1 MTQRSAAARQPAQ
14 VPPGPRPSVVI
25 ELPNRAS
32 LPARIAHPIAKATLR
47 TGLNML
53 TFVGDKGPIKD
64 PRVFKVSN
72 YFDPAAKVLV
82 AVPGT
87 RRRPVR
93 FDKFRAEWVWHRD
106 TADPAQVRDSAI
118 LYMHGGG
125 FVACGLNSHR
135 RIVSRIA
142 RASGMPLLNVAYRQL
157 PAAHITETIDDCVEA
172 YHYLLNQG
180 FPAHRIILAGDS
192 AGGGLTFRL
201 AVEARERGLPMPGG
215 ITAISPWADLESV
228 HKRAHRNFPLD
239 PMIHAGALEIVTK
252 WGFQRNGT
260 IDPAWSAVNHSFEG
274 LPPALIQVGSTEVL
288 LSDCERLAQ
297 RYAEAG
303 IRCRL
308 QVWDRQI
315 HVWHAG
321 ADLLPEGRAAIREI
335 GAFNQRILNGTVRPY
350 RTRLRRA
357 LDRRR
362 AADRTG
368 AA

>member
-1 MTQRSAAARQPAQ
+1 MT
-14 VPPGPRPSVVI
+14 VLV

-47 TGLNML
+47 TGLNIM
-53 TFVGDKGPIKD
+53 TFAGEKRPIKD
-64 PRVFKVSN
+64 PRVFWVSN
-72 YFDPAAKVLV
+72 HFDPAARVIV

-87 RRRPVR
+87 RRRPAL

-106 TADPAQVRDSAI
+106 TADPAQVSDSAI

-125 FVACGLNSHR
+125 FVSCGLNTHR

-142 RASGMPLLNVAYRQL
+142 RASGVPV
-157 PAAHITETIDDCVEA
+157 
-172 YHYLLNQG
+172 
-180 FPAHRIILAGDS
+180 
-192 AGGGLTFRL
+192 
-201 AVEARERGLPMPGG
+201 
-215 ITAISPWADLESV
+215 
-228 HKRAHRNFPLD
+228 LD

-335 GAFNQRILNGTVRPY
+335 GAFHQRILNGTVRPY

-357 LDRRR
+357 LDRRLSR
-362 AADRTG
+362 ADRAG
-368 AA
+368 VA